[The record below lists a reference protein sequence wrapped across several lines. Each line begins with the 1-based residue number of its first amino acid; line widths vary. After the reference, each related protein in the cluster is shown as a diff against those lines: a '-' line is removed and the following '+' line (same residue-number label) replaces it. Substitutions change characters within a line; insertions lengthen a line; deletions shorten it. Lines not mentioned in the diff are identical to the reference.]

1 MLKERERRF
10 LRQLEETIYSNPF
23 GIDPALLA
31 ARFPGVSPNP
41 SANLSPNL
49 SRRPEAR
56 GSGGHHFSMLAAPL
70 ERLLDGLAERGITRL
85 QQLSGEEREWLK
97 HGLLFRSYH
106 NCTEAL
112 DRHIEQQL
120 AQPEHPL
127 PVPFART
134 VLGELERCGFSAR
147 EALRYFGFFFQL
159 RRAYYF
165 IDRALVGRTTSM
177 QTLRR
182 GLWNLLFT
190 EDARLYDR
198 YLWDRMEDFS
208 TLLLGETGTGKGAAA
223 AAIGR
228 SGYIPY
234 DAQSGCFRS
243 AFTQAFIATNLSQF
257 PENLIESELF
267 GHRKGA
273 FTGAV
278 DHYKGL
284 LTRCSRY
291 GSLFLDEIGDVSVT
305 VQIKLLKVLQ
315 ERCFTPVGSH
325 EEKRFSGRIVAATNR
340 SLPELRKSGRFR
352 DDFYYRVSSQVL
364 HMPSLNQRLEES
376 PEELVL
382 MVRLLLERMLGGPVE
397 QVLDQVM
404 GIIKRDLPT
413 GYPWPGNVRELEQV
427 IRRCLL
433 SRRIEPEAFAATAAG
448 SARDSEELSLTA
460 RELMSRYCGAL
471 FRRYGTYEAVA
482 RHSGLDRRTVKKYL
496 VEPG

>member
-1 MLKERERRF
+1 MLKERERQF
-10 LRQLEETIYSNPF
+10 FQQLEETIYSNPF
-23 GIDPALLA
+23 SIDPAVLG
-31 ARFPGVSPNP
+31 ARFPGVSPGI
-41 SANLSPNL
+41 SPGREGL
-49 SRRPEAR
+49 D
-56 GSGGHHFSMLAAPL
+56 SGAHYFSVIAAPL
-70 ERLLDGLAERGITRL
+70 ERMLAGLAERGITRL
-85 QQLSGEEREWLK
+85 QQLSAEEREWLK

-120 AQPEHPL
+120 AQPDRPL
-127 PVPFART
+127 PVPFAKA
-134 VLGELERCGFSAR
+134 VVGELEQCGFSAR

-165 IDRALVGRTTSM
+165 IDRALVGRTASM
-177 QTLRR
+177 QALRR

-234 DAQSGCFRS
+234 DPQGGCFRS

-257 PENLIESELF
+257 TENLIESELF

-278 DHYKGL
+278 DTHTGL
-284 LTRCSRY
+284 LGRCSRY

-315 ERCFTPVGSH
+315 ERRFSPVGSH
-325 EEKRFSGRIVAATNR
+325 EEKRFSGRLVAATNR
-340 SLPELRKSGRFR
+340 SLPELRQSGRFR

-364 HMPSLNQRLEES
+364 HMPSLRQRLAES
-376 PEELVL
+376 REELVL

-404 GIIKRDLPT
+404 GIIARDLPAD
-413 GYPWPGNVRELEQV
+413 YPWPGNVRELEQV

-433 SRRIEPEAFAATAAG
+433 SRQLLPEEFACESGADDGGWSVGQAP
-448 SARDSEELSLTA
+448 TA
-460 RELMSRYCGAL
+460 RQLLSRYCEQL

-496 VEPG
+496 EMTTAESG